1 MESAANAPEELL
13 TWRLLREIERLPGR
27 GMLKAETKL
36 LVARS
41 AWEMQQ
47 RILAT
52 SASVSLA
59 VAGRGACRKMCWKS
73 VVNAA
78 RYSRVPEAVVVRAE
92 ARLACYCRLSS
103 NK

>member
-13 TWRLLREIERLPGR
+13 TRGLLREIERLLGG

-36 LVARS
+36 LVAR

-92 ARLACYCRLSS
+92 ARLARYCRLSS